1 MASGRGHQNP
11 RMCTGRT
18 SRRATLTDVVDGTG
32 AELPVE
38 LFGPQASEVLD
49 GEGPEVQ
56 HVVPG
61 EGISLLQQ
69 HHLGPEQ
76 SQFDGCAQAAWS
88 STNDQTLRAGK
99 IWKFY
104 ASV

>member
-1 MASGRGHQNP
+1 MI
-11 RMCTGRT
+11 
-18 SRRATLTDVVDGTG
+18 DGTG

-38 LFGPQASEVLD
+38 LFGPQTPEVLD

-61 EGISLLQQ
+61 ESISLLQQ

-76 SQFDGCAQAAWS
+76 SQLDGRAKAARS
-88 STNDQTLRAGK
+88 STDDQTLRAGK
-99 IWKFY
+99 NREISCKRVKTTDDICMKI
-104 ASV
+104 SGRN